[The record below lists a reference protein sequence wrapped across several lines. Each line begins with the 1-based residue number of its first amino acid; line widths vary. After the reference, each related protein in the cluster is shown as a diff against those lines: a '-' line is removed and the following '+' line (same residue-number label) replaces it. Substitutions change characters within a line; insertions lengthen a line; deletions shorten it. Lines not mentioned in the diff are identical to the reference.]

1 MMKWLQ
7 RKEKKSELMPSLD
20 EQRAEV
26 LAQLGATLRSTRESR
41 GSSLEEMVHYTR
53 VPQRLLRAIE
63 EGRLS
68 ELPEP
73 IYIQGLTRQY
83 ANALGLNGTEF
94 TSGFPLGSNKVN
106 TVKPTW
112 KGVQFG
118 QIRPFHL
125 YVMYIGLIAC
135 SVSGL
140 SQFLNDAVVQANNTQ
155 EKPKVP
161 NGPTAVQTKPSENVP
176 HFHLAQF
183 TKSDIEDNQRV
194 QVGVTLKAS
203 SYIRVVADGKIQ
215 YDGVLPQ
222 GSQQT
227 WKAEKE
233 LTVKA
238 GNAGGVLVKVNKD
251 KPKQM
256 GNLGEVQEMTI
267 AANSRS

>member
-1 MMKWLQ
+1 MKWLQ
-7 RKEKKSELMPSLD
+7 KKEKKNELMPSLD
-20 EQRAEV
+20 EQRAEI
-26 LAQLGATLRSTRESR
+26 LAQLGGALRSTRESK
-41 GSSLEEMVHYTR
+41 GLSLEEMVYHTR

-63 EGRLS
+63 EGKLS
-68 ELPEP
+68 DLPEP

-83 ANALGLNGTEF
+83 ANALGLNGAEF
-94 TSGFPLGSNKVN
+94 TSSFPLGSNKVN
-106 TVKPTW
+106 SVKPTW
-112 KGVQFG
+112 KGVRIG
-118 QIRPFHL
+118 QLRPFHL
-125 YVMYIGLIAC
+125 YLMYIGLIAF

-140 SQFLNDAVVQANNTQ
+140 SQFFNDAVVQANNSQ
-155 EKPKVP
+155 GQQKPATS
-161 NGPTAVQTKPSENVP
+161 PTAHAKPSESVQ
-176 HFHLAQF
+176 HFQLAQF
-183 TKSDIEDNQRV
+183 STGNIDDDQQV

-215 YDGVLPQ
+215 YDGVLPE
-222 GSQQT
+222 GSKQT
-227 WKAEKE
+227 WTAQKE